1 VLTAVGVE
9 GRVPGAELLRRIV
22 DGELDQR
29 HEVRP
34 VVRPLTGE
42 GAKHFGNDAMHA
54 LDLARGVVVVLR
66 AKDERGHRVLRAALS
81 RRRW

>member
-42 GAKHFGNDAMHA
+42 GAKHLGNDAMHA